1 MMSWTSMFK
10 KATFR
15 EVLLP
20 SYGWWWENCLLKRS
34 LDVINLLCYKHWK
47 DKQKYFYVYRC
58 LVVTCQF
65 GVGLTY
71 ILYQYILIRSLSD
84 VIYCTSLIFRLG
96 DGLEFRLSISYELKD
111 YRQSAREYFTYLFA
125 INTVE
130 LM

>member
-1 MMSWTSMFK
+1 M
-10 KATFR
+10 
-15 EVLLP
+15 
-20 SYGWWWENCLLKRS
+20 
-34 LDVINLLCYKHWK
+34 
-47 DKQKYFYVYRC
+47 YRC

-84 VIYCTSLIFRLG
+84 VIYYTSLIFRLG

-111 YRQSAREYFTYLFA
+111 YRQSAREYCTYLFA